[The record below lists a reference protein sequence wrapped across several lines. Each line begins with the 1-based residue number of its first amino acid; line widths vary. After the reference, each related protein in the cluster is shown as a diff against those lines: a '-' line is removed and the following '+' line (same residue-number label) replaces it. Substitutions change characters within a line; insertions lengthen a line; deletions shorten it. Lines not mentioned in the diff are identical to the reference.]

1 MSADAAPS
9 LQDAQRAAEA
19 VAHLDAGIVL
29 LYGSI
34 ALGTAT
40 EDSDIDL
47 CLVFDDLG
55 DYSQRWP
62 LATSAQSAVSAATG
76 RPANI
81 HVCDRP
87 EWRALCECVS
97 SFERHIAS
105 YAVVLR
111 ERPPR
116 EVDWDKQMPGPVTS
130 AALAERMLHRADRP
144 LWKLDFAME
153 RCRDLH
159 AEHAQ
164 DVGVMSPADTETQHR
179 RLPGVRA
186 EVCAAALEVIEV
198 SLIAVNHSLPGPHL
212 PKLALDVCG
221 AVAAMPLRDAER
233 ASLQA
238 ALGGLDP
245 RDVAVWRK
253 VRWSDEDL
261 LVEPWVHAMAT
272 PEHAHAM
279 AQAAY
284 STAEAAAAIIEERLG
299 ETWAS
304 KELRSDLASQRRRD
318 LLGSFAAFAGL
329 PGPSPGLSIR
339 LKRLWPFRR
348 PRPRHRTPPSTTS
361 APRPETPR

>member
-1 MSADAAPS
+1 MSADATPS

-55 DYSQRWP
+55 DYSQQWS
-62 LATSAQSAVSAATG
+62 LHCSAQDAVSEATG
-76 RPANI
+76 RPANV

-116 EVDWDKQMPGPVTS
+116 EVDWDKQIPGPVTS
-130 AALAERMLHRADRP
+130 AALAEHMLNRAYYP
-144 LWKLDFAME
+144 LFRLGDVTEM
-153 RCRDLH
+153 CHDLH

-164 DVGVMSPADTETQHR
+164 QMGAMSLEGIESWDWDLCRE
-179 RLPGVRA
+179 RA
-186 EVCAAALEVIEV
+186 EVCVAALAVIEV

-212 PKLALDVCG
+212 PKLALGGRSVENYLTQQ
-221 AVAAMPLRDAER
+221 PKPRWRQRSSPER
-233 ASLQA
+233 
-238 ALGGLDP
+238 
-245 RDVAVWRK
+245 
-253 VRWSDEDL
+253 
-261 LVEPWVHAMAT
+261 
-272 PEHAHAM
+272 
-279 AQAAY
+279 
-284 STAEAAAAIIEERLG
+284 
-299 ETWAS
+299 
-304 KELRSDLASQRRRD
+304 RS
-318 LLGSFAAFAGL
+318 
-329 PGPSPGLSIR
+329 
-339 LKRLWPFRR
+339 
-348 PRPRHRTPPSTTS
+348 
-361 APRPETPR
+361 